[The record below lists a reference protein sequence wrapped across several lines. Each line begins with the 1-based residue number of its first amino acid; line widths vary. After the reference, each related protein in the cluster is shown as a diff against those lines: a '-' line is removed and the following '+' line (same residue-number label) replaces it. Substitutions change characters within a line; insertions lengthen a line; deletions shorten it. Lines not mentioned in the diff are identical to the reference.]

1 MKLQTRHKVMKRPV
15 GVTIL
20 AIIDGL
26 LALLLAL
33 LGVAAFFLSRLILE
47 QMQAEP
53 EVSDVLAQLPPAL
66 IDAFPKVLGGVFLVL
81 ALANGAI
88 AIGLWVL
95 QPWAW
100 YLNLGLQALG
110 IFSNLG
116 GLLLVNPVSLA
127 SVAFSGFYIYY
138 FLQRPIQEA
147 FGVRNAF

>member
-1 MKLQTRHKVMKRPV
+1 MKRPV